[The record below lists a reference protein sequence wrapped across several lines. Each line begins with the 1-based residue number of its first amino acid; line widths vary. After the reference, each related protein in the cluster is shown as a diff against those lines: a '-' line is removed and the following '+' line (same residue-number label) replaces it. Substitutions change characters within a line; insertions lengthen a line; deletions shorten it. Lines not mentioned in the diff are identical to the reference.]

1 MADDKILKPKSFR
14 IDDETAEKFRQI
26 TGQLGGNQ
34 QTAMAKLIEAY
45 EFQAGKAM
53 LTEKKADIDQFER
66 YVTAMTRMY
75 MSSLE
80 ANQNITETV
89 RTEFDAQL
97 KSKDATILDLQAK
110 SQAAAIAK
118 TEAEARAKASEDE
131 AEQRRIMIA
140 EMQQDYDA
148 QIKNL
153 KSMLADK
160 DSLNKALADSCAEL
174 KNKIKEMMSEMDR
187 IDQLRQKLID
197 TENQLS
203 DCKAK
208 IVDARQQA
216 AEDQMTYQ
224 RDLLESAKRHQTEIN
239 SYQQKYLELLEQI
252 KNSNTNNNLSEQQ

>member
-34 QTAMAKLIEAY
+34 QAAMAKLIEAY
-45 EFQAGKAM
+45 EFQAGKAV

-66 YVTAMTRMY
+66 YVTALTRMY

-110 SQAAAIAK
+110 SQTAVIARN
-118 TEAEARAKASEDE
+118 EAEARAKEAEDE

-140 EMQQDYDA
+140 DLQKDYDA

-153 KSMLADK
+153 KSMLTDK
-160 DSLNKALADSCAEL
+160 DGLNKALADSCAEL
-174 KNKIKEMMSEMDR
+174 KNKIKEMASEMDK
-187 IDQLRQKLID
+187 IDQLRQTLID

-208 IVDARQQA
+208 IVDVRQQA

-224 RDLLESAKRHQTEIN
+224 RDLLESEKRHQTEIN